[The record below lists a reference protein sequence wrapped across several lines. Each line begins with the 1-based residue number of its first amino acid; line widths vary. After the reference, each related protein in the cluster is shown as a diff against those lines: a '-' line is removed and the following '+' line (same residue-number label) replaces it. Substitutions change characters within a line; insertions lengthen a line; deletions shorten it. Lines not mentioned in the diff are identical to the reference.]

1 MPRERVRLGAGGR
14 VVIPSKYREALSLAE
29 GDELVLVL
37 EDASLRL
44 MKTEE
49 AVRRAQDLVDR
60 YVPRNLDLAAELLS
74 QRKQES

>member
-14 VVIPSKYREALSLAE
+14 VVIPSKYREVLSLAE

>member
-1 MPRERVRLGAGGR
+1 MPREHVRLGAGGR

-49 AVRRAQDLVDR
+49 AVRRAQALVDR
-60 YVPRNLDLAAELLS
+60 YVPRNLDLASELLS